1 MNRCIRAQIAATAA
15 LAVCLVAAC
24 AAPIM
29 PQRSKPG
36 GAARWAEAVVQQRVA
51 AWARDAQLCQVLG
64 IGVGIDGWLPDRG
77 GTWQLTYWSPQ
88 KTSVMQV
95 SVDTEGKVRAQEKG
109 EAPQSGHSVPAL
121 WSDSPK
127 AWAATR
133 SHQKGE
139 PLSTFDAELALDA
152 DREHFP
158 GQCVWRIRFWLPNN
172 TFETHV
178 VSPEAK
184 WLLSY

>member
-1 MNRCIRAQIAATAA
+1 MNRRLQATLAAIPA
-15 LAVCLVAAC
+15 LVLCLTLAC

-36 GAARWAEAVVQQRVA
+36 GAARWADSVARQRA
-51 AWARDAQLCQVLG
+51 IEWARDAELCHISG
-64 IGVGIDGWLPDRG
+64 SGVGIDGWLPDRG
-77 GTWQLTYWSPQ
+77 GTWQLVYWSPE
-88 KTSVMQV
+88 KTAVLQV
-95 SVDTEGKVRAQEKG
+95 SVDTDGKVRSQERR
-109 EAPQSGHSVPAL
+109 ATPQRGHSIPTL

-133 SHQKGE
+133 THQKGE
-139 PLSTFDAELALDA
+139 PLSTFDAELGLDV
-152 DREHFP
+152 DGEHFP
-158 GQCVWRIRFWLPNN
+158 GQVVWRIRFWLPENAY
-172 TFETHV
+172 ETHV